1 MSDYKF
7 AVVGAGSIGVGWTI
21 VFARSGFN
29 VLVYDLKPEILSD
42 FWIQIK
48 SKLQLLAD
56 NDLLQED
63 LETISKRI
71 TTTLDLSLALSDA
84 DYVQE
89 CGPENV
95 AFKQN
100 IFEKFEKLTT
110 PKTILASSS
119 SALTTNEFASHLD
132 SKNRCL
138 VVHPANPPYLLS
150 IAEVVPA
157 AFTSNQCIEETFT
170 ILKNTGMLPV
180 LISNEPQ
187 GFVFNRI
194 QGAVLREAYCLV
206 RDGVITPQDLDL
218 IVTQGLGKR
227 WSITGPFA
235 TAALNVQGGIKAHA
249 ARMGQSYFEMG
260 QSRGQNKPWE
270 EDLVE
275 QVSKDIEKKL
285 NHSDWQANI
294 AKRDLALMKLNK
306 ALGNIL
312 KP

>member
-42 FWIQIK
+42 FWNQIK

-71 TTTLDLSLALSDA
+71 TTTLDLSLALLDA

-89 CGPENV
+89 CGPENL
-95 AFKQN
+95 AFKQK
-100 IFEKFEKLTT
+100 IFEKFEELTT

-119 SALTTNEFASHLD
+119 SALTTSEFASHLA

-235 TAALNVQGGIKAHA
+235 TSALNVRGGIKAHA

-260 QSRGQNKPWE
+260 QSRGQNEPWE
-270 EDLVE
+270 EELVE

-285 NHSDWQANI
+285 NNSDWQVNI

-306 ALGNIL
+306 AFGNIL